1 MKQQCR
7 RLEEEIEKVQEKIDR
22 KKRKGRTT
30 LTYEEK
36 VAQELKRS
44 YNILKQMK
52 KEFRQN

>member
-1 MKQQCR
+1 M
-7 RLEEEIEKVQEKIDR
+7 QEKIDR

>member
-30 LTYEEK
+30 LTHEEK